1 MQFPQDLIGFLAGTL
16 TTLAFLPQALLTW
29 RSKCAKG
36 VSLGM
41 YCVFI
46 SGVVL
51 WLVYGLILMSWPM
64 IVSNCVTLAIA
75 VSILLMKLRYR

>member
-1 MQFPQDLIGFLAGTL
+1 MQFPEDLIGFMAGTL

-29 RSKCAKG
+29 RTKCAKG

-46 SGVVL
+46 SGVSL
-51 WLVYGLILMSWPM
+51 WLAYGVMLQSWPM
-64 IVSNCVTLAIA
+64 MVSNCVTLLIA
-75 VSILLMKLRYR
+75 LSILLMKLRYR